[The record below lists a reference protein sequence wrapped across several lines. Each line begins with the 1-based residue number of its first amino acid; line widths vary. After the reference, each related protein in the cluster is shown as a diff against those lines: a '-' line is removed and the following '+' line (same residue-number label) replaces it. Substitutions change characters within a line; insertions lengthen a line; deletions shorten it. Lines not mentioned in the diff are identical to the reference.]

1 MRYKEYVDRLYYRVI
16 GKYPEKKLQP
26 IGMCIERKNIPSHPY
41 VWCERFPPTTSNELM
56 SIPFD
61 PEEANVQTIQF
72 QPCTK
77 DEIEKIFGDIFFD
90 DYVQDLP
97 INEVTQA
104 TEDGYYFD
112 MKRN

>member
-1 MRYKEYVDRLYYRVI
+1 MRYKEYVDRLCYRVI

-26 IGMCIERKNIPSHPY
+26 IGICIERKGMPSHPY
-41 VWCERFPPTTSNELM
+41 MWCEFTPSKLNELIT
-56 SIPFD
+56 IPID
-61 PEEANVQTIQF
+61 PEETHNAAIQT

-90 DYVQDLP
+90 DYVQGLP

-104 TEDGYYFD
+104 TENGYYFD
-112 MKRN
+112 LKQN